1 MTNNKTFALG
11 LALAICTMMSGVIA
25 MQITA
30 VFAQGNVTQ
39 AGNQTG
45 NQQEASHRQ
54 QIRQLLPQLLG
65 NNQVHEDI
73 RLTGN

>member
-1 MTNNKTFALG
+1 MTNNKTFALV

-39 AGNQTG
+39 A
-45 NQQEASHRQ
+45 
-54 QIRQLLPQLLG
+54 
-65 NNQVHEDI
+65 
-73 RLTGN
+73 

>member
-1 MTNNKTFALG
+1 MTNNKTFALV

-39 AGNQTG
+39 AGNQTA
-45 NQQEASHRQ
+45 NQTGSQSSAANSSTPPPTSGQ
-54 QIRQLLPQLLG
+54 QAGTPG
-65 NNQVHEDI
+65 Y
-73 RLTGN
+73 